1 MDKIFLTGL
10 KVEATIGIF
19 EWERQIRQSL
29 CIDLEMATNIAKAAT
44 QDRIEDAL
52 DYKSIAKYIQNFV
65 SMSEY
70 KLIETLSH
78 NLAEALMQA
87 FDIQWMRLRINKA
100 GAVRGAEGVGVSIER
115 GKRGVIS
122 V

>member
-19 EWERQIRQSL
+19 EWERQIRQNL
-29 CIDLEMATNIAKAAT
+29 CIDLEMATSIAKAAT
-44 QDRIEDAL
+44 HDRIEDAL

-65 SMSEY
+65 AMSEY

-78 NLAEALMQA
+78 NLAEELMQT
-87 FDIQWMRLRINKA
+87 FNIRWLRLCINKG
-100 GAVRGAEGVGVSIER
+100 GAVRGAKGVGVSIER
-115 GKRGVIS
+115 GKRDTIS

>member
-115 GKRGVIS
+115 GKRGAIS